1 MLTKEYE
8 NGAEVL
14 VTIKAKVGGRAQG
27 PSGPLLE
34 LRTDDGRLVTRVW
47 PGSPGVT
54 VERLAP
60 PEPEVPEWFP
70 PAAGSVVRAG
80 DGEHLMRTTPPE
92 SWPAAGWVSRAGL
105 STDANL
111 LKRGTPTLLFDAAT
125 AAEPLHT
132 WPPTEPGQWFEDDAG
147 EQCVS
152 VRGESDVYVIFP
164 SSEYPHA
171 RYRLDTTQRARGPM
185 KPIPA
190 PGGASC

>member
-1 MLTKEYE
+1 MLTSAGDPAVSGEQEYGE
-8 NGAEVL
+8 GDLVQ
-14 VTIKAKVGGRAQG
+14 VTITGRVVGEGERRFLTNEDG
-27 PSGPLLE
+27 LLIKLNLPS
-34 LRTDDGRLVTRVW
+34 
-47 PGSPGVT
+47 VT
-54 VERLAP
+54 VKLLAP

-111 LKRGTPTLLFDAAT
+111 LKRGTPTLLFDT
-125 AAEPLHT
+125 AAKPLHT
-132 WPPTEPGQWFEDDAG
+132 WPPTEPNLWFEDDAG
-147 EQCVS
+147 EKCVS
-152 VRGESDVYVIFP
+152 VRGESDVYVVFP

-190 PGGASC
+190 PDGASC